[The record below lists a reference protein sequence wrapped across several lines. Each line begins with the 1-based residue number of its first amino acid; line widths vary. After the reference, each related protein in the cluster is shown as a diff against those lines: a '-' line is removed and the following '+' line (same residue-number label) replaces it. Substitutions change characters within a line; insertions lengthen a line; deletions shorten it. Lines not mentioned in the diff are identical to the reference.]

1 MRDVLGEAI
10 WDYHHHEKDNKLW
23 IHNRYGRKEEM
34 PLSIYFREED
44 EMPELELLAMQQCR
58 GKVLDIGAGAG
69 SHSLVLQQMGVDVT
83 ALDISPKAVA
93 VSQQRGVQKAIQA
106 NIFEYQESSFDTL
119 LLLMNGIGLTGTLKS
134 LQLFLQHSKTLLAT
148 GGQILFD
155 SSDVAYLY
163 KKNPMPRDK
172 YYGEIEY
179 QYQYKGQ
186 KGAWFNWLY
195 VDTKTLKKAARAA
208 GYKTE
213 ILFDDGYDQY
223 LARLTLKG
231 F

>member
-10 WDYHHHEKDNKLW
+10 WDYYHHEKDNKLW

-34 PLSIYFREED
+34 PLSIYFREQD

-83 ALDISPKAVA
+83 ALDISPKAIA
-93 VSQQRGVQKAIQA
+93 IAQKRGVQKAIQA

-119 LLLMNGIGLTGTLKS
+119 LLLMNGIGLTGTLKG
-134 LQLFLQHSKTLLAT
+134 LQLFLQHAKTLLAP

-186 KGAWFNWLY
+186 KGDWFNWLY
-195 VDTKTLKKAARAA
+195 VDAKTLKKAARAA